1 MSEAKKY
8 PAPVTNPETA
18 AFWDAAKE
26 GRFMIKRCT
35 ACGEAHPKV
44 QVKNCDLA
52 IAHGTGG
59 LLGVRHAASTAI
71 LERV

>member
-1 MSEAKKY
+1 
-8 PAPVTNPETA
+8 
-18 AFWDAAKE
+18 
-26 GRFMIKRCT
+26 
-35 ACGEAHPKV
+35 V

-59 LLGVRHAASTAI
+59 LLGGRHAASTAI